1 MADVRRLDRR
11 DQARHSPG
19 SIGPDT
25 GTGKGRRNDGSAHSR
40 ADQEHAAQEALRRAL
55 QGRRGAGEDRRA
67 PAAPSGIHDRPGEE
81 GRAVRVRPAG
91 RGRRQDSRRRPH
103 YPARGQRP
111 GGARDRRGRSL
122 RRQWITQLRAA
133 RVDGDGRLARHQ
145 GEFFRPVARAGVGRR
160 HESEVR
166 AMETVGFVGVG
177 KIGMPIC
184 ENLIKSGYR
193 VLGYRRGSLAE
204 FEKIGGVAARSPAEI
219 GAEAEIVFSCLPSSQ
234 ALDEVVQG
242 ANGLV
247 KSARPGQIIVELGSH
262 PVPDKERHVAPLA
275 AQGGRFLDGEV
286 RGPRGMVAARK
297 AVIYLAGD
305 KDACTKAE
313 PFIRGFADSCLYF
326 GPFGAASRVKLVN
339 NLLVAIHIAATA
351 EAMALGLKAGV
362 DVELMIKAIAG
373 GSGGS
378 TQFGIRAPWMAQRRF
393 LPPQGTAPAL
403 QHYFDMIGEFADSVG
418 VATPL
423 LDRAV
428 DLYDKFIQMGLG
440 EKDVAA
446 MVDVIGALPRRKARD

>member
-1 MADVRRLDRR
+1 
-11 DQARHSPG
+11 
-19 SIGPDT
+19 
-25 GTGKGRRNDGSAHSR
+25 
-40 ADQEHAAQEALRRAL
+40 
-55 QGRRGAGEDRRA
+55 
-67 PAAPSGIHDRPGEE
+67 
-81 GRAVRVRPAG
+81 
-91 RGRRQDSRRRPH
+91 
-103 YPARGQRP
+103 
-111 GGARDRRGRSL
+111 
-122 RRQWITQLRAA
+122 
-133 RVDGDGRLARHQ
+133 
-145 GEFFRPVARAGVGRR
+145 
-160 HESEVR
+160 
-166 AMETVGFVGVG
+166 METVGFVGVG
-177 KIGMPIC
+177 KIGLPIC

-204 FEKIGGVAARSPAEI
+204 LEKIGGVAARSPAEI
-219 GAEAEIVFSCLPSSQ
+219 GAQAEVVFSCLPSSP

-242 ANGLV
+242 ANGLI

-262 PVPDKERHVAPLA
+262 PVPDKKRHVAPLA
-275 AQGGRFLDGEV
+275 AKGAHFLDGEV
-286 RGPRGMVAARK
+286 SGTPGMVAARK

-305 KDACTKAE
+305 KDACAKAE
-313 PFIRGFADSCLYF
+313 RYVSGFADSCLYF

-339 NLLVAIHIAATA
+339 NLLVAVHIAATA

-393 LPPQGTAPAL
+393 LPAQGTAPAL

-428 DLYDKFIQMGLG
+428 ELYDKFIQMGFG
-440 EKDVAA
+440 EQDVAA